1 MAVPI
6 TAEEIERLQEARDI
20 IRSKAT
26 ELGIADQTALLH
38 VLAAAID
45 SIQNRGSV
53 SISVKEGETAPI
65 PAGYHDG
72 TGTVSGVSG
81 GGNYALQSKSV
92 TPTKNQ
98 QPITPDAG
106 YYGLSD
112 VMVQAIPAA
121 FQNVSGVT
129 ATAEDVLSPKIIVTA
144 DGKTVA
150 GAIVNNGQ
158 LIMTI
163 DGLTV
168 TSVNIPAGYTTG
180 GSVSLTDDI
189 ANALAAI

>member
-6 TAEEIERLQEARDI
+6 TSEEIERLQQARDI
-20 IRSKAT
+20 IREKAT
-26 ELGIADQTALLH
+26 ELGIADQTALLDD
-38 VLAAAID
+38 LAAAINA
-45 SIQNRGSV
+45 IVNRGSV
-53 SISVKEGETAPI
+53 SITVKEGETVKI

-72 TGTVSGVSG
+72 SGTASGVSG

-112 VMVQAIPAA
+112 VMVQPIPAA
-121 FQNVSGVT
+121 FQNVTGVT
-129 ATAEDVLSPKIIVTA
+129 ATANDVLSPAIIVTA

-150 GAIVNNGQ
+150 GNIPNNGAQ
-158 LIMTI
+158 NKTI

-168 TSVNIPAGYTTG
+168 TEVDIPSGYTTG
-180 GSVSLTDDI
+180 GKVSMTDDI
-189 ANALAAI
+189 AKALAAI